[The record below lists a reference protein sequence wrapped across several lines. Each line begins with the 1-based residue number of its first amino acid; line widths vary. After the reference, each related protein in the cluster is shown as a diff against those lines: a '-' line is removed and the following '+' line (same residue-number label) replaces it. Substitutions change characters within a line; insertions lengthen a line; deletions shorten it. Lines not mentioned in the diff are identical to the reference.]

1 VIDDKGRLTGAITLE
16 LVSRANSGRTPLEA
30 LKAEDIC
37 LPLEP
42 LTTAMTEEQIA
53 NRLLAS
59 RDGML
64 PIIDPD
70 SGKLLGIVNKENAIR
85 S

>member
-1 VIDDKGRLTGAITLE
+1 
-16 LVSRANSGRTPLEA
+16 
-30 LKAEDIC
+30 
-37 LPLEP
+37 
-42 LTTAMTEEQIA
+42 MTEQQMA

-70 SGKLLGIVNKENAIR
+70 SGKLLGIVKKENAIR